1 MNVCAR
7 ITAQRLTKCRFGR
20 RPRSRGNDYYVVF
33 LPLPLP
39 LHCIAWQRRGQCSCS
54 RLARSWSARRRVGS
68 LDEARRCRRGSEG
81 EEASKA
87 GSPCADHLRVCRN
100 EIPVRSFAYS
110 LSVANGDTSSLGM
123 HLPRCARSTP
133 YGCATN
139 ALVFSVKV
147 LNVNAV
153 KGTHT
158 HGIRTHRQIS
168 PLHAEW
174 ARNVFASR

>member
-1 MNVCAR
+1 MYVCAR

-100 EIPVRSFAYS
+100 EIPVRSLIRLVSPTAI
-110 LSVANGDTSSLGM
+110 
-123 HLPRCARSTP
+123 HLPWGCTFQGARAVLHMVAPPMLS
-133 YGCATN
+133 
-139 ALVFSVKV
+139 FS
-147 LNVNAV
+147 
-153 KGTHT
+153 
-158 HGIRTHRQIS
+158 
-168 PLHAEW
+168 P
-174 ARNVFASR
+174 

>member
-1 MNVCAR
+1 MYVCAR

-87 GSPCADHLRVCRN
+87 GSPCADHSRVCRN
-100 EIPVRSFAYS
+100 EIPVRSLIRLVSPTAI
-110 LSVANGDTSSLGM
+110 
-123 HLPRCARSTP
+123 HLPWGCTFHGARTVLHMIAPPMLS
-133 YGCATN
+133 
-139 ALVFSVKV
+139 FS
-147 LNVNAV
+147 
-153 KGTHT
+153 
-158 HGIRTHRQIS
+158 
-168 PLHAEW
+168 P
-174 ARNVFASR
+174 

>member
-1 MNVCAR
+1 MYVCAR

-100 EIPVRSFAYS
+100 EIPVRSLIRLVSPTAI
-110 LSVANGDTSSLGM
+110 
-123 HLPRCARSTP
+123 HLPWGCTFHGARTVLHMIAPPMLS
-133 YGCATN
+133 
-139 ALVFSVKV
+139 FS
-147 LNVNAV
+147 
-153 KGTHT
+153 
-158 HGIRTHRQIS
+158 
-168 PLHAEW
+168 P
-174 ARNVFASR
+174 

>member
-1 MNVCAR
+1 MCAHHSTEIDQMSVWQAATESGKR
-7 ITAQRLTKCRFGR
+7 LLCCFSPLATATA
-20 RPRSRGNDYYVVF
+20 
-33 LPLPLP
+33 
-39 LHCIAWQRRGQCSCS
+39 LHCMAKAWTVQLQSTGAS
-54 RLARSWSARRRVGS
+54 RSWSARRRVGS

-153 KGTHT
+153 KGTRT